1 MVPGTCEPIEA
12 SGRAWCAEEDDSTSH
27 VEGACHRFR
36 TMLKRGKMSQDERD
50 IKRRRASTPE
60 DEEEGRGKIGALKA
74 DLDRVASGAALALE
88 VAGLKTPTRALGKK
102 RLLVSGGLSFLF
114 GPLGFLYAAPLKEAI
129 PAIVV
134 YVAAFWLLSL
144 VLPTLLLV
152 WPLAVVNV
160 LTGVAGALY
169 AWGFNS
175 AGKRVPM
182 VLKEPDGDAPPLRRL
197 LSKKD

>member
-1 MVPGTCEPIEA
+1 
-12 SGRAWCAEEDDSTSH
+12 
-27 VEGACHRFR
+27 
-36 TMLKRGKMSQDERD
+36 MLKRGKMSQDERD
-50 IKRRRASTPE
+50 IKRSRRSAQE
-60 DEEEGRGKIGALKA
+60 DEQEPRGKIGSLKA

-114 GPLGFLYAAPLKEAI
+114 GPFGFLYAAPLKEAI

-144 VLPTLLLV
+144 VLPSLLLV
-152 WPLAVVNV
+152 WPLAIVNV
-160 LTGVAGALY
+160 ATAAAGALY

-182 VLKEPDGDAPPLRRL
+182 ILKEPDSEAPPLRRL